1 MLEKLVIVILISNK
15 DIKLHDAN
23 ISINK
28 MIIFIIKQWGV
39 VFHFFLYFPYYFL
52 YLHCVKEHSK

>member
-39 VFHFFLYFPYYFL
+39 LFHFFVFSLLFSLFAL
-52 YLHCVKEHSK
+52 R